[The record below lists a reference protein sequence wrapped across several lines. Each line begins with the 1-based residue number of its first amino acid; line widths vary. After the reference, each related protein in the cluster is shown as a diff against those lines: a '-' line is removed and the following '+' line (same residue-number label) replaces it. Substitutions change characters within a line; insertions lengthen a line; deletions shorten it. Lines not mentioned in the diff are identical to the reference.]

1 MNLNKKFM
9 SYDNIE
15 QLLKDLPK
23 ILKPKQNIL
32 VKGSNGTGL
41 WKLINF
47 VKNEYNY
54 QENNNAA

>member
-1 MNLNKKFM
+1 M
-9 SYDNIE
+9 SYVNIE

-41 WKLINF
+41 WKLVNF